1 MSVYQYIAKDASGAQ
16 TRGQVEAAD
25 RASAIA
31 SVRAQGLFPL
41 ALGEVKAPAPAPEP
55 EAPSKKKKS
64 SVAERFKEPE
74 PKKKGKGLHKEINL
88 NIKLPSW
95 MRGKV
100 KTKILTQFTRQ
111 LATLV
116 TAGLPLMRGLEVLKR
131 QMKDSQMKEALDGIS
146 ENISSGGTFSEAL
159 SAYPKIFDNLYVNM
173 VKAGEAGGVL
183 EVVLGRLAEFAE
195 KAEKIKNKV
204 KGAMIY
210 PIVVLCAAVGI
221 TSFLLYTVI
230 PKFKQVFADMMG
242 GDKLPA
248 ITQFVIDA
256 SEFVQNNGL
265 VVATFIAAVVIVKK
279 VVGKTPKGAYFY
291 DWLSLKMPVTG
302 TLVQRTAVSRVT
314 RTLGTLLS
322 SGVPILQ
329 SLVIVR
335 DTTGNRVVSRALQ
348 EVHDAV
354 KEGEGMTQPLA
365 QCWVFPPMVIS
376 MVEVGEETG
385 ALADMLTRIANTYD
399 DEVDNAVAGMTAAI
413 EPALIIVLAVVVG
426 TIVIAMFLPMIS
438 IIAKVSGGGAM

>member
-1 MSVYQYIAKDASGAQ
+1 MATFQYIAKDAAGNE
-16 TRGQVEAAD
+16 TRGQIEAGD

-31 SVRAQGLFPL
+31 AVRAQGLLPT
-41 ALGEVKAPAPAPEP
+41 ALGEVKKAAAPAPAAQP
-55 EAPSKKKKS
+55 
-64 SVAERFKEPE
+64 V
-74 PKKKGKGLHKEINL
+74 KKGAKKAVPAGGGAKKGGGLASKEIK
-88 NIKLPSW
+88 IKMPKWLQ
-95 MRGKV
+95 GKV

-116 TAGLPLMRGLEVLKR
+116 NAGLPLMRGLEVLKR
-131 QMKDSQMKEALDGIS
+131 QMKDPQMNEALVGIS
-146 ENISSGGTFSEAL
+146 ENIAAGGTFSESL
-159 SAYPKIFDNLYVNM
+159 TQYPKIFDNLYVNM

-195 KAEKIKNKV
+195 KSEKIKNKV

-210 PIVVLCAAVGI
+210 PIVVLVAAIGI
-221 TSFLLYTVI
+221 TAFLLVAVI
-230 PKFKQVFADMMG
+230 PKFKQVFNDMLG
-242 GDKLPA
+242 GAALPA
-248 ITQFVIDA
+248 ITQAVIDL
-256 SEFVQNNGL
+256 SEWVQHNGL
-265 VVATFIAAVVIVKK
+265 TIAIIVAAVVVIKK
-279 VVGKTPKGAYFY
+279 VVGKTPAGARFY
-291 DWLSLKMPVTG
+291 DFLSLKMPVTG

-335 DTTGNRVVSRALQ
+335 DTTGNRIVSQALQ
-348 EVHDAV
+348 NVHDAV

-365 QCWVFPPMVIS
+365 QCSVFPPMVVS

-426 TIVIAMFLPMIS
+426 TIVIAMFLPMIK
-438 IIAKVSGGGAM
+438 IISSVSGAGA

>member
-1 MSVYQYIAKDASGAQ
+1 MAKFQYIAKDSAGNE
-16 TRGQVEAAD
+16 TRGQVEAGD
-25 RASAIA
+25 RNSAIA
-31 SVRAQGLFPL
+31 AVRAQGLFPT
-41 ALGEVKAPAPAPEP
+41 ALGEVKSAPPPAAALKKRAPKGGPVVSS
-55 EAPSKKKKS
+55 SKKK
-64 SVAERFKEPE
+64 SV
-74 PKKKGKGLHKEINL
+74 LDTNI
-88 NIKLPSW
+88 NIKLPNW
-95 MRGKV
+95 MRGKI
-100 KTKILTQFTRQ
+100 KTKVLTQFTRQ

-116 TAGLPLMRGLEVLKR
+116 NAGLPLMRGIEVLKR
-131 QMKDSQMKEALDGIS
+131 QMKDPQMNEALTGIS
-146 ENISSGGTFSEAL
+146 ETIQSGGTFSEAL
-159 SAYPKIFDNLYVNM
+159 TAYPKIFDNLYINM

-195 KAEKIKNKV
+195 KSEKIKNKV

-210 PIVVLCAAVGI
+210 PIVVLVAAIGI
-221 TSFLLYTVI
+221 TAFLLVAVI
-230 PKFKQVFADMMG
+230 PKFKQVFNDMLG
-242 GDKLPA
+242 GAALPG

-256 SEFVQNNGL
+256 SEWVQHNGL
-265 VVATFIAAVVIVKK
+265 TIGVAVVVLIVLKK
-279 VVGKTPKGAYFY
+279 VFGRTNAGRKFY

-335 DTTGNRVVSRALQ
+335 DTTGNRIVSDALQ
-348 EVHDAV
+348 NVHDAV
-354 KEGEGMTQPLA
+354 KEGEGMTAPLS
-365 QCWVFPPMVIS
+365 QCWVFPPMVTS

-385 ALADMLTRIANTYD
+385 ALAEMLTRIANTYD

-426 TIVIAMFLPMIS
+426 TIVIAMFLPMIK
-438 IIAKVSGGGAM
+438 IISTVSGAGA

>member
-1 MSVYQYIAKDASGAQ
+1 MATFQYIAKDSAGNE
-16 TRGQVEAAD
+16 TRGTIEAGD
-25 RASAIA
+25 RNSAIA
-31 SVRAQGLFPL
+31 AVRAQGLFPT
-41 ALGEVKAPAPAPEP
+41 ALGEVRGASAPASAAAAKKKPAKG
-55 EAPSKKKKS
+55 APAKAAASKKG
-64 SVAERFKEPE
+64 AGMR
-74 PKKKGKGLHKEINL
+74 KEI

-100 KTKILTQFTRQ
+100 KTKVLTQFTRQ

-116 TAGLPLMRGLEVLKR
+116 NAGLPLMRGIEVLKR
-131 QMKDSQMKEALDGIS
+131 QMKDAQMKEALEGIS
-146 ENISSGGTFSEAL
+146 ENIQSGGTFSEAL
-159 SAYPKIFDNLYVNM
+159 TAYPKIFDNLYVNM

-195 KAEKIKNKV
+195 KSEKIKNKV

-210 PIVVLCAAVGI
+210 PIVVLVAAIGI
-221 TSFLLYTVI
+221 TVFLLVAVI
-230 PKFKQVFADMMG
+230 PKFKQVFNDMLG
-242 GDKLPA
+242 GAALPA

-256 SEFVQNNGL
+256 SEWVQHNYITIGIG
-265 VVATFIAAVVIVKK
+265 VVALIVLKK
-279 VVGKTPKGAYFY
+279 VFGKTEKGAKFY
-291 DWLSLKMPVTG
+291 DWLALKMPVTG

-335 DTTGNRVVSRALQ
+335 DTTGNRIVSDALQ
-348 EVHDAV
+348 DVHDAV
-354 KEGEGMTQPLA
+354 KEGEGMTAPLA
-365 QCWVFPPMVIS
+365 QCWVFPPMVVS

-385 ALADMLTRIANTYD
+385 ALAEMLTRIANTYD

-426 TIVIAMFLPMIS
+426 TIVIAMFLPMIK
-438 IIAKVSGGGAM
+438 IISSVSGAGA

>member
-1 MSVYQYIAKDASGAQ
+1 MATFQYIAKDASGNE
-16 TRGQVEAAD
+16 TRGVVEAGD
-25 RASAIA
+25 RNAAIA
-31 SVRAQGLFPL
+31 SVRAQGLMPT
-41 ALGEVKAPAPAPEP
+41 AIGQVKSSAPAAAPSKKPAKKGRAPAPADDGG
-55 EAPSKKKKS
+55 KKKS
-64 SVAERFKEPE
+64 
-74 PKKKGKGLHKEINL
+74 KGLNME
-88 NIKLPSW
+88 IKLSMPKFL
-95 MRGKV
+95 RGKV

-116 TAGLPLMRGLEVLKR
+116 NAGLPLMRGIDVLKR
-131 QMKDSQMKEALDGIS
+131 QTKDQQMLEALNGIS
-146 ENISSGGTFSEAL
+146 ENIASGGTFSEAL
-159 SAYPKIFDNLYVNM
+159 TQYPKIFDHLYINM

-195 KAEKIKNKV
+195 KSEKIKNKV

-221 TSFLLYTVI
+221 TAFLLVTVI

-242 GDKLPA
+242 GAELPG

-256 SEFVQNNGL
+256 SEYVQHNGL
-265 VVATFIAAVVIVKK
+265 TIAAAVAVVVALKK
-279 VVGKTPKGAYFY
+279 ILGKTEKGAYFF
-291 DWLSLKMPVTG
+291 DVLSLKMPVTG
-302 TLVQRTAVSRVT
+302 TLVQRTAVSRLT

-335 DTTGNRVVSRALQ
+335 DTSGNRVVANAIQS
-348 EVHDAV
+348 VHDAV
-354 KEGEGMTQPLA
+354 KEGEGMTQPLS

-426 TIVIAMFLPMIS
+426 TIVVAMFLPMIK
-438 IIAKVSGGGAM
+438 IISSVSGGA